1 MKWILI
7 RHGQTQGNREH
18 RYIGCRTDEPLCPE
32 GIAQLQNRHYPP
44 VSRVFVSPMRRCVET
59 ENLLYTS
66 VQQTIICLLYPSDAA
81 DDKQYVDHSICCLI
95 KKQTKNILMIGIT
108 GSIFQIVSSLFLV
121 YFVFDNNEYS
131 VVGIGLAN
139 TCTQFF
145 EMCCYLFILR
155 EDLKDLYSTESSQK
169 LFLLKKSMPLFAQEI
184 LEGSIFNVG
193 VTALLARLGIVS
205 FSAYSVC
212 RRLVDLC
219 LTPMFMYCNGVVV
232 LTGEY
237 MAEKNKNKLLN
248 LPFIALTIILI
259 IYLIIA
265 AILYI
270 IRPLSIA
277 FFTNK
282 PEIIERA
289 SSILLLVLFT
299 SIAQPFFEVAKFNL
313 QAVGKEKIALVI
325 TGVVNLL
332 IFGVL
337 IYLKQSS
344 ELNLK
349 TILLLLSCNYLV
361 LYLIFTLFYR
371 LEINKIIH

>member
-1 MKWILI
+1 
-7 RHGQTQGNREH
+7 
-18 RYIGCRTDEPLCPE
+18 
-32 GIAQLQNRHYPP
+32 
-44 VSRVFVSPMRRCVET
+44 
-59 ENLLYTS
+59 
-66 VQQTIICLLYPSDAA
+66 
-81 DDKQYVDHSICCLI
+81 
-95 KKQTKNILMIGIT
+95 
-108 GSIFQIVSSLFLV
+108 
-121 YFVFDNNEYS
+121 
-131 VVGIGLAN
+131 
-139 TCTQFF
+139 
-145 EMCCYLFILR
+145 
-155 EDLKDLYSTESSQK
+155 
-169 LFLLKKSMPLFAQEI
+169 
-184 LEGSIFNVG
+184 
-193 VTALLARLGIVS
+193 
-205 FSAYSVC
+205 
-212 RRLVDLC
+212 
-219 LTPMFMYCNGVVV
+219 
-232 LTGEY
+232 

-277 FFTNK
+277 FLTNK

-325 TGVVNLL
+325 TGAVNLL

>member
-1 MKWILI
+1 
-7 RHGQTQGNREH
+7 
-18 RYIGCRTDEPLCPE
+18 
-32 GIAQLQNRHYPP
+32 
-44 VSRVFVSPMRRCVET
+44 
-59 ENLLYTS
+59 
-66 VQQTIICLLYPSDAA
+66 
-81 DDKQYVDHSICCLI
+81 
-95 KKQTKNILMIGIT
+95 
-108 GSIFQIVSSLFLV
+108 
-121 YFVFDNNEYS
+121 
-131 VVGIGLAN
+131 
-139 TCTQFF
+139 
-145 EMCCYLFILR
+145 MCCYLFILR
-155 EDLKDLYSTESSQK
+155 EYLKDLYSTESSQK

-248 LPFIALTIILI
+248 LPFIALIIILI

-277 FFTNK
+277 FLTNK

>member
-1 MKWILI
+1 
-7 RHGQTQGNREH
+7 
-18 RYIGCRTDEPLCPE
+18 
-32 GIAQLQNRHYPP
+32 
-44 VSRVFVSPMRRCVET
+44 
-59 ENLLYTS
+59 
-66 VQQTIICLLYPSDAA
+66 
-81 DDKQYVDHSICCLI
+81 
-95 KKQTKNILMIGIT
+95 
-108 GSIFQIVSSLFLV
+108 
-121 YFVFDNNEYS
+121 
-131 VVGIGLAN
+131 
-139 TCTQFF
+139 
-145 EMCCYLFILR
+145 MCCYLFILR

-248 LPFIALTIILI
+248 LPFIALIIILI

-277 FFTNK
+277 FLTNK
-282 PEIIERA
+282 PEIIEA
-289 SSILLLVLFT
+289 
-299 SIAQPFFEVAKFNL
+299 
-313 QAVGKEKIALVI
+313 
-325 TGVVNLL
+325 
-332 IFGVL
+332 
-337 IYLKQSS
+337 
-344 ELNLK
+344 
-349 TILLLLSCNYLV
+349 
-361 LYLIFTLFYR
+361 
-371 LEINKIIH
+371 

>member
-1 MKWILI
+1 
-7 RHGQTQGNREH
+7 
-18 RYIGCRTDEPLCPE
+18 
-32 GIAQLQNRHYPP
+32 
-44 VSRVFVSPMRRCVET
+44 
-59 ENLLYTS
+59 
-66 VQQTIICLLYPSDAA
+66 
-81 DDKQYVDHSICCLI
+81 
-95 KKQTKNILMIGIT
+95 
-108 GSIFQIVSSLFLV
+108 
-121 YFVFDNNEYS
+121 
-131 VVGIGLAN
+131 
-139 TCTQFF
+139 
-145 EMCCYLFILR
+145 MCCYLFILR

-248 LPFIALTIILI
+248 LPFIALIIILI

-313 QAVGKEKIALVI
+313 QAVGKEKIALAI